1 MVSLERDEILE
12 QQKWMKVQVKLV
24 EGTPTVQMCQHL
36 PSLSPEQPDPSL
48 TPTSRGPD
56 STAMGIFVINSE
68 ALQISETGV
77 QKEEKM
83 R

>member
-1 MVSLERDEILE
+1 MSLERDERLE
-12 QQKWMKVQVKLV
+12 QQKWMKIQVKLV
-24 EGTPTVQMCQHL
+24 EGPPTGQICRHL
-36 PSLSPEQPDPSL
+36 PSLSPEQPGPSL

-56 STAMGIFVINSE
+56 STAREMFVINSE